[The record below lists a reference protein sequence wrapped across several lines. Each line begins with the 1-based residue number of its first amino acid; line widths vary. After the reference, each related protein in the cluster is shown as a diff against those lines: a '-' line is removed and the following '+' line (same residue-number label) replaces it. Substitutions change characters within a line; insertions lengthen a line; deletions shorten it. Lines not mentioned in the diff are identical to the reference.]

1 METTLTSSQDQ
12 SGITT
17 KLWRNH
23 LEQTTEQQRERSLI
37 TTDRQKKQLEHNLTG
52 RECGGD
58 VRGLAGH
65 PQMAAEILEGYLSN
79 QLDPPE
85 KCGVETPV

>member
-1 METTLTSSQDQ
+1 MNGGHANGGQDQ

-23 LEQTTEQQRERSLI
+23 PEQTIERWQERSLI
-37 TTDRQKKQLEHNLTG
+37 TSDRQNNQLRHNLTG

-58 VRGLAGH
+58 VSGLAGC
-65 PQMAAEILEGYLSN
+65 PQAAALVG
-79 QLDPPE
+79 
-85 KCGVETPV
+85 